1 MHTSFGTFLSLLF
14 ELIMVFLQVDS
25 KKKKSSFPNNS
36 RTRDLLVA
44 SPDALTLR

>member
-25 KKKKSSFPNNS
+25 KKKNPVFL
-36 RTRDLLVA
+36 TRVEPVTFWSLLQM
-44 SPDALTLR
+44 R